1 MLDREEEQRL
11 AEIEA
16 QLRVED
22 PELHGLFDRAPAM
35 RPSRPGPP
43 QHRPH
48 PDRLDPRID
57 RAPDDRVDQPD
68 DDQPREATRHD
79 PLDHPGRRWDD
90 GDELDGDVASRPGVV
105 RSIVRTF
112 VAVIAAIAVT
122 TIVTLVLGPNV
133 GGFVSVVAF
142 CLAGMYGYQTIRGCP
157 GLRRARGQG

>member
-1 MLDREEEQRL
+1 MLDREEERRL

-16 QLRVED
+16 RLRVED

-43 QHRPH
+43 PRRPRH
-48 PDRLDPRID
+48 DQLDPQID
-57 RAPDDRVDQPD
+57 RPDDPSHQD
-68 DDQPREATRHD
+68 DDRGREAHHD

-90 GDELDGDVASRPGVV
+90 GSAFDAELELAPTPGVV

-112 VAVIAAIAVT
+112 VAVIAAVALT
-122 TIVTLVLGPNV
+122 TLVTLALGPNV